1 MAGTAKNGAVP
12 MTTRDQ
18 AVQVYERADRLYS
31 EAQVEAALDRLA
43 ADITGVLADQDP
55 ILLCVM
61 QGGLVPAGKLLP
73 RLAFPLQ
80 LDYVHATRYEGATQ
94 GGELRWVARPRRDL
108 HGRSVLLIDD
118 ILDEGHT
125 LAAIHEACR
134 TLGAARVQSAVL
146 VEKRHDRKAAYRAD
160 FIGLE
165 VEDRYVFGYGMDY
178 KGYLRNAPGIYAVA
192 DDG

>member
-1 MAGTAKNGAVP
+1 MTAH
-12 MTTRDQ
+12 DE

-43 ADITGVLADQDP
+43 ADITGALADQDP

-61 QGGLVPAGKLLP
+61 LGGVVPTGKLLS
-73 RLAFPLQ
+73 RLAFPLR

-94 GGELRWVARPRRDL
+94 GGDLRWVARPQSNL
-108 HGRSVLLIDD
+108 QGRAVLLIDD

-125 LAAIHEACR
+125 LAAVHEACL

-146 VEKRHDRKAAYRAD
+146 VEKRHTRKAAYRAD

-178 KGYLRNAPGIYAVA
+178 KGYLRNAPGIFAVA